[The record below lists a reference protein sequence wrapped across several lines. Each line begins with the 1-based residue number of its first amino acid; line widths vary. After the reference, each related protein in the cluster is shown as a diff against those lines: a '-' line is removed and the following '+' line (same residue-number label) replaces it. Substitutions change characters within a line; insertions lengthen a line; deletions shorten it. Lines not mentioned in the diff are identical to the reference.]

1 MLPII
6 KWGLWSRRWSTMWWC
21 IGVISLI
28 GINVLFYPSFRD
40 QTAQLEQSFSQIPDA
55 AKALFTDTGDFLSPV
70 GYLSSQI
77 YYLMLPLILSILT
90 ISMGS
95 SLVTKEE
102 QEGTLELLLSKPL
115 SRTKL
120 IAAKALVA
128 LIIISIV
135 TLVTTISTLIFA
147 SVVDIEVGLD
157 KIALATLLSAILSIL
172 FGIIAFCL
180 SAFGGFGRSISVGIA
195 ALIAFGSYI
204 VSSLG
209 EVVSWLSGVAK
220 FLPFHY
226 YQPAE
231 VMYGTYKWGYAAI
244 FILVIFILFTISVFG
259 FRKRDLKN

>member
-1 MLPII
+1 MLSII
-6 KWGLWSRRWSTMWWC
+6 KWGLLARRWSTIWWC
-21 IGVISLI
+21 IGIVSLI
-28 GINVLFYPSFRD
+28 GINVLLYPSFRD
-40 QTAQLEQSFSQIPDA
+40 QSAQLEQSFSQIPEA

-102 QEGTLELLLSKPL
+102 QEGTLELLLSRPI

-120 IAAKALVA
+120 ISAKALVA
-128 LIIISIV
+128 FIIISTV
-135 TLVTTISTLIFA
+135 TIVTTISTLIFA
-147 SVVDIEVGLD
+147 SIAEIEVGLD
-157 KIALATLLSAILSIL
+157 KIALATLLSAILSVL

-180 SAFGGFGRSISVGIA
+180 SAFGGFGRSISVSIA
-195 ALIAFGSYI
+195 ALVAFGSYI
-204 VSSLG
+204 ISSLG

-220 FLPFHY
+220 FLPFNY

-231 VMYGTYKWGYAAI
+231 VMYGTYNWRYAGVFVLIIIAL
-244 FILVIFILFTISVFG
+244 FIISIIG
-259 FRKRDLKN
+259 FRKRDIKN